1 MFDTTS
7 GDPNGSLL
15 VLEAESLEAVLEIVH
30 NDPYWTGDVVRVV
43 ISTFQMCVRLM
54 VFFLFCSR
62 LQWSKEK
69 VEIKVVSLTVVGGQ
83 QAKA

>member
-15 VLEAESLEAVLEIVH
+15 VLEAESLEAVREIVH

-43 ISTFQMCVRLM
+43 ISPLQMCARLM
-54 VFFLFCSR
+54 VFFCPC